1 MRRIRISDRAKRF
14 MERIRES
21 DEGKYHSLQG
31 LILTLSIYPE
41 TDNVR
46 KIRKNFGSGRLT
58 PVYIDED
65 WWIVYR
71 VEEEDGE
78 ETLVVS
84 SIWHASRPPHTRL

>member
-1 MRRIRISDRAKRF
+1 MRIRISERSRMF
-14 MERIRES
+14 LERIRES
-21 DEGKYHSLQG
+21 DESKYHSLQG
-31 LILTLSIYPE
+31 LILTLSIDPE

-58 PVYIDED
+58 PVYIDEE

-71 VEEEDGE
+71 VEEGDDE

-84 SIWHASRPPHTRL
+84 SIWDATRPPHTRL